1 MFRPYDP
8 RTDSAVV
15 LKINND
21 CVPEVG
27 ELDADKLAVLAQGA
41 AFFQVAESEHGDV
54 LGGLI
59 GLDEAAEQYKS
70 PNYRYFCE
78 RHPSLAYVDRIFFS
92 EAARNQGLGQQ
103 IYRAFFQWARDNDKP
118 VVCAEVNTIPDNPGS
133 HRFHQ
138 RAGFVEVDRLRPYSP
153 DREVAMYEL
162 ATAAIKSA

>member
-1 MFRPYDP
+1 MFRPFNP
-8 RTDSAVV
+8 VTDSSAV
-15 LKINND
+15 LTINND

-27 ELDADKLAVLAQGA
+27 ELDPDKLAVLATAA
-41 AFFQVAESEHGDV
+41 AFFQVAVSDQGDI

-59 GLDEAAEQYKS
+59 GLDEGAGQYKS

-78 RHPSLAYVDRIFFS
+78 RHPSLAYVDRVFFS
-92 EAARNQGLGQQ
+92 DAARNQGLGRQ
-103 IYRAFFQWARDNDKP
+103 IYQAFFEWAQANGKP

-153 DREVAMYEL
+153 DKEVAMYERS
-162 ATAAIKSA
+162 AA